1 MDLSVPPRRP
11 ERPAALRLRPDAIA
25 QAREAAET
33 LRRAE
38 DATRMTGAGDG
49 GAPQSDAAG
58 SGDAPG
64 QAAATGGPVL
74 PPDPGGER
82 RDGGDGG
89 EPRPTRRHR
98 RHRFTPSAGL
108 GRRLDSGSLARA
120 LWLGLAIL
128 IIVGL
133 GIRSAG
139 SAAAQPAPAGTRIK
153 DLADFEG
160 VRPNP
165 LTGFG
170 LVVGLAGT
178 GDDNLDYAI
187 QATRSAA
194 QRLGLSLPPTSR
206 QGLKNAAAVM
216 VVAELPPFARPG
228 QRIDVTVSA
237 IGKARSLRGGTLL
250 LTELKGPDGQ
260 VYALAQGS
268 LAVGGLGVDARDGS
282 RVTINVPSSGRIPDG
297 ATVERAAPAALGATP
312 DLMLALRRP
321 DFTDA
326 QSVAAAINAR
336 LGPGSARALDSV
348 GVAIAAPPDPAAR
361 AQIIALVEGL
371 PVATAPAAAR
381 VVVNARTGTIVIGG
395 AVRVAPAAVAHG
407 SLTVRI
413 EEEPFVSQ
421 PAPFSR
427 GRTVEASDSRIEVDQ
442 PPARAFVFAPG
453 AALSDVVD
461 AINRVGAS
469 PADLV
474 AILEALKQA
483 GALKA
488 ELVII

>member
-1 MDLSVPPRRP
+1 MDLSLPPRRP
-11 ERPAALRLRPDAIA
+11 DRPASIDPRPA
-25 QAREAAET
+25 EAAEPAR
-33 LRRAE
+33 LEAAARLA
-38 DATRMTGAGDG
+38 GGDG
-49 GAPQSDAAG
+49 GDWADLGGRPPSARFGDRGPPRPAPRRFVRS
-58 SGDAPG
+58 DAPG
-64 QAAATGGPVL
+64 QPVGP
-74 PPDPGGER
+74 R
-82 RDGGDGG
+82 
-89 EPRPTRRHR
+89 
-98 RHRFTPSAGL
+98 AL
-108 GRRLDSGSLARA
+108 GRA
-120 LWLGLAIL
+120 LWLVLAIVA
-128 IIVGL
+128 IVAL
-133 GIRSAG
+133 GVRSAG
-139 SAAAQPAPAGTRIK
+139 SASTGVARIK

-160 VRPNP
+160 VRSNP

-194 QRLGLSLPPTSR
+194 QRLGVSLPPASR
-206 QGLKNAAAVM
+206 QGLKNSAAVM
-216 VVAELPPFARPG
+216 LIAELPAFARPG

-237 IGKARSLRGGTLL
+237 IGKAKSLRGGTLL
-250 LTELKGPDGQ
+250 LAELKGPDGQ

-297 ATVERAAPAALGATP
+297 ATVERAAPAALDAAPVLT
-312 DLMLALRRP
+312 LALRRP

-326 QSVAAAINAR
+326 QAVAAAINAR
-336 LGPGSARALDSV
+336 LGPGRARALDSV
-348 GVAIAAPPDPAAR
+348 AVALDAPADPAGR
-361 AQIIALVEGL
+361 AALIGRIEGIEIA
-371 PVATAPAAAR
+371 PSPAAAR
-381 VVVNARTGTIVIGG
+381 VIVNARTGTIVIGG
-395 AVRVAPAAVAHG
+395 AVRVAPAVVAHG

-421 PAPFSR
+421 PAPFSQ
-427 GRTVEASDSRIEVDQ
+427 GRTVEASDSRIEVEQ
-442 PPARAFVFAPG
+442 PPAQAFVFAPG

-469 PADLV
+469 PSDLV